1 MIGLIFFIFGL
12 VFGSFFNVCIYR
24 IPRQENIAFPPS
36 HCANCNKELKAYE
49 LIPVI
54 SYLALGG
61 KCRGC
66 KQKISFIYPLIELIT
81 GFIFLGMY
89 INFGISINTF
99 KYIIL
104 FSILLIEA
112 VIDIKTKEVYF
123 SVSLVGFLFGI
134 IFSIIEIIN
143 GKPIIEGV
151 LSILIPLIIVGIIY
165 LLAKR
170 FDGFGAGDLEVYLF
184 IALYLTPILMG
195 LTIIFS
201 IIIGGVFAI
210 ILLLMGK
217 RKVLIPFVPFI
228 SIGTLISVLWGI
240 DILNMYLAT
249 LK

>member
-12 VFGSFFNVCIYR
+12 VFGSFYNVCIYR

-195 LTIIFS
+195 LTIMFS

-228 SIGTLISVLWGI
+228 SIGTLSLSVPL
-240 DILNMYLAT
+240 DLA
-249 LK
+249 

>member
-1 MIGLIFFIFGL
+1 MIGLMFFIFGL

-184 IALYLTPILMG
+184 IALYLSPILMG

>member
-1 MIGLIFFIFGL
+1 MIGLMFFIFGL

-36 HCANCNKELKAYE
+36 HCANCGRELKAYE

-184 IALYLTPILMG
+184 IALYLSPILMG

>member
-12 VFGSFFNVCIYR
+12 VFGSFYNVCIYR

-184 IALYLTPILMG
+184 IALYLSPILMG

>member
-36 HCANCNKELKAYE
+36 HCANCGRELKAYE

>member
-24 IPRQENIAFPPS
+24 IPREENIAFPPS
-36 HCANCNKELKAYE
+36 HCANCNRELKAYE

-61 KCRGC
+61 RCRGC

-81 GFIFLGMY
+81 GFMFLGMY

-123 SVSLVGFLFGI
+123 SVSLTGFLFGI

-184 IALYLTPILMG
+184 IALYLSPILMG
-195 LTIIFS
+195 LTILFS
-201 IIIGGVFAI
+201 IILGGIFAI

-228 SIGTLISVLWGI
+228 SVGALISVLWGI

-249 LK
+249 LQ

>member
-1 MIGLIFFIFGL
+1 MIGLMFFIFGL

-36 HCANCNKELKAYE
+36 HCANCKRELKAYE

-184 IALYLTPILMG
+184 IALYLSPILMG
-195 LTIIFS
+195 LTIMFS

>member
-1 MIGLIFFIFGL
+1 MIGLMFFIFGL
-12 VFGSFFNVCIYR
+12 VFGSFYNVCIYR

>member
-12 VFGSFFNVCIYR
+12 VFGSFYNVCIYR

>member
-1 MIGLIFFIFGL
+1 MIGLMFFIFGL
-12 VFGSFFNVCIYR
+12 VFGSFYNVCIYR

-36 HCANCNKELKAYE
+36 HCANCKRELKAYE

-184 IALYLTPILMG
+184 IALYLSPILMG

>member
-12 VFGSFFNVCIYR
+12 VFGSFYNVCIYR

-36 HCANCNKELKAYE
+36 HCANCKRELKAYE

>member
-1 MIGLIFFIFGL
+1 MIGLMFFIFGL
-12 VFGSFFNVCIYR
+12 VFGSFYNVCIYR

-36 HCANCNKELKAYE
+36 HCANCKRELKAYE

-184 IALYLTPILMG
+184 IALYLSPILMG
-195 LTIIFS
+195 LTIMFS

>member
-12 VFGSFFNVCIYR
+12 VFGSFYNVCIYR

-36 HCANCNKELKAYE
+36 HCANCKRELKAYE

-184 IALYLTPILMG
+184 IALYLSPILMG

>member
-12 VFGSFFNVCIYR
+12 VFGSFYNVCIYR

-36 HCANCNKELKAYE
+36 HCANCKRELKAYE

-123 SVSLVGFLFGI
+123 SVSLVGFIFGI

-184 IALYLTPILMG
+184 IALYLSPILMG
-195 LTIIFS
+195 LTIMFS